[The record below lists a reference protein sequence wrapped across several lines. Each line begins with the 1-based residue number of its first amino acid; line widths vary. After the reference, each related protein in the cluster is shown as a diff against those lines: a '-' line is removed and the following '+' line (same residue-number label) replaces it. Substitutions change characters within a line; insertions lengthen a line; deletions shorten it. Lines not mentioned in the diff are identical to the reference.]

1 MSNAANKTPREKYE
15 AAVARARDAEA
26 RNLSSSTQ
34 NKRWREVFAAEDAM
48 KAVDGWR

>member
-1 MSNAANKTPREKYE
+1 MNKTTNMTAREKYE

-26 RNLSSSTQ
+26 RNLSTSTL
-34 NKRWREVFAAEDAM
+34 NRRWREVFAAEDAM